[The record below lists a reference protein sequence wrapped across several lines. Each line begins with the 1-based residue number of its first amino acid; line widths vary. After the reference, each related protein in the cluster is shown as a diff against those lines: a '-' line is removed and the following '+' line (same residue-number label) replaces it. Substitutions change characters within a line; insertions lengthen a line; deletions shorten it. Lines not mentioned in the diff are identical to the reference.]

1 MNRKKITISIL
12 FLVILSS
19 SLFFVL
25 GDKKNIQKNTKT
37 DIEQTFPEKSSE
49 KLIIA
54 FGDSLT
60 AGYGLPEA
68 ESYPRQ
74 LEKKLRENGIAVK
87 VINSG
92 VSGETTAGN
101 KERASFIS
109 SQNADIV
116 LLGIGGNDALRF
128 LKGEETFKN
137 IDESVRILQSNGKTK
152 VILLSMQAPLNV
164 GAEYKKDFD
173 SLYQKIAEKHSLLV
187 IPFITPEIFL
197 NQDLKLSD
205 GIHLNKEGY
214 AAVVEAYIYP
224 ALYELLKE
232 GE

>member
-1 MNRKKITISIL
+1 MNRKKIIISVL
-12 FLVILSS
+12 FLVTVSASLS
-19 SLFFVL
+19 FIL
-25 GDKKNIQKNTKT
+25 GDKKNDKNIKT
-37 DIEQTFPEKSSE
+37 DIEQISPEKDSE
-49 KLIIA
+49 KVIIA

-60 AGYGLPEA
+60 AGYGLPES

-74 LEKKLRENGIAVK
+74 LEKRLRENGIAVK

-101 KERASFIS
+101 RERASFIS

-137 IDESVRILQSNGKTK
+137 IEESVRILQSNGKTK

-173 SLYQKIAEKHSLLV
+173 ALYQKIAEKYSLQV

-197 NQDLKLSD
+197 NQNLKLSD

-214 AAVVEAYIYP
+214 AAVVEKYIYP
-224 ALYELLKE
+224 ALYDLLKE
-232 GE
+232 GK